1 MRITNSTILR
11 GYNRNLNRLLNSK
24 TSSENKILS
33 GRSFSRAS
41 EAPLAAAKA
50 LNVRKSLYD
59 TAQYKE
65 NLQVADKFYTE
76 AETSMLQVTDE
87 LAQIRETI
95 IAAVNSTKDKETD
108 LSIYAQQLQTK
119 ANELVSIYNTDS
131 AGRTIFGGESNNAMP
146 FSIEENNG
154 NYTVL
159 YHGVPVNAYSD
170 YKDFP
175 YSKDVY
181 IDIGIGIQIDDDT
194 REVDPQSA
202 LRVSFNGAKV
212 SGCGTE
218 GGTADIDLSSAVNGK
233 NYSLDIYAN
242 NIKKTVDFKGGA
254 SGAETVANL
263 QAAIDEAF
271 KKTGVSPKVSDTGV
285 ISTDDG
291 SVQIRNNPNADS
303 KKTGTLAYENL
314 SGYTSRYSVDLSS
327 ATNGKE
333 YSLGITVGNVTKT
346 VKFTS
351 AGDLDKDKAALQAA
365 IDNAFNGTGYSP
377 KIGDDGVI
385 NAEGAKV
392 SLSSSAEQGAELI
405 SYKPE
410 YTYSNNYI
418 QLTLDAAK
426 ALRDGNIEYANG
438 CIDRIVSASENTL
451 VEIADMGSNEE
462 FIEFS
467 TERLT
472 TRNLNLSERQKTL
485 EATNL
490 EEEITLMKTY
500 EALYNACL
508 QMSSS
513 VVPNSIFN
521 YIS

>member
-11 GYNRNLNRLLNSK
+11 GYNRNLNRLSTAKNA
-24 TSSENKILS
+24 SENKILT
-33 GRSFSRAS
+33 GRSFARAS

-59 TAQYKE
+59 AAQYKE
-65 NLQVADKFYTE
+65 NLEVSDKFYTE
-76 AETSMLQVTDE
+76 AETSMLQVSE
-87 LAQIRETI
+87 QLAGIRETI
-95 IAAVNSTKDKETD
+95 IAAVNSTKDKATD
-108 LSIYAQQLQTK
+108 LNIYAQQLQTK
-119 ANELVSIYNTDS
+119 ADELVSIFNTDT
-131 AGRTIFGGESNNAMP
+131 AGRVIFGGESNNPMP
-146 FSIEENNG
+146 FEIEENNG

-159 YHGVPVNAYSD
+159 YHGVPVNAYDDSGS
-170 YKDFP
+170 FP

-181 IDIGIGIQIDDDT
+181 VDIGLGLQMDEDT

-212 SGCGTE
+212 TGCGTE
-218 GGTADIDLSSAVNGK
+218 DGRADIDLSSVVNGR
-233 NYSLDIYAN
+233 NYCIDVYAEN
-242 NIKKTVDFKGGA
+242 VKKTIEFKGGTNDA
-254 SGAETVANL
+254 ATVANI
-263 QAAIDEAF
+263 QAALDKAYMD
-271 KKTGVSPKVSDTGV
+271 TGVSPRISDTGV
-285 ISTDDG
+285 ISSYNGT
-291 SVQIRNNPNADS
+291 VQITNNRNVDP
-303 KKTGTLAYENL
+303 KKVASLTYENI
-314 SGYTSRYSVDLSS
+314 SGYSNKYKLDLASTVS
-327 ATNGKE
+327 GEE
-333 YSLGITVGNVTKT
+333 YSLNITIDGTKKTVSFTSTGDESADRKALQNEIDKAFKGLSVSIDEDGIISAEGHDITV
-346 VKFTS
+346 
-351 AGDLDKDKAALQAA
+351 AGIATA
-365 IDNAFNGTGYSP
+365 
-377 KIGDDGVI
+377 DGKSVPY
-385 NAEGAKV
+385 ER
-392 SLSSSAEQGAELI
+392 
-405 SYKPE
+405 E

-438 CIDRIVSASENTL
+438 CIDRIVSASENIL

-467 TERLT
+467 INRLE
-472 TRNLNLSERQKTL
+472 TRELNLSERQKTL

>member
-11 GYNRNLNRLLNSK
+11 GYNRNLNRLSNAK
-24 TSSENKILS
+24 NASENKILT

-59 TAQYKE
+59 AAQYKE
-65 NLQVADKFYTE
+65 NLEVADKFYTE
-76 AETSMLQVTDE
+76 AETSMLQVSDQ
-87 LAQIRETI
+87 LAGIRETI
-95 IAAVNSTKDKETD
+95 IAAVNSSKDKATD
-108 LSIYAQQLQTK
+108 LNIYAQQLQTK
-119 ANELVSIYNTDS
+119 ANELVSIFNTDT
-131 AGRTIFGGESNNAMP
+131 AGRVIFGGESNNPMP
-146 FSIEENNG
+146 FEIEENGG
-154 NYTVL
+154 NYTVT
-159 YHGVPVNAYSD
+159 YHGVPVNAYDDSGS
-170 YKDFP
+170 FP

-181 IDIGIGIQIDDDT
+181 IDIGLGLQIDEDT

-212 SGCGTE
+212 TGCGTE
-218 GGTADIDLSSAVNGK
+218 DGRADIDLSSVLNGK
-233 NYSLDIYAN
+233 NYCIDVYAEN
-242 NIKKTVDFKGGA
+242 VKKTIEFKGGSNEA
-254 SGAETVANL
+254 ATVANI
-263 QAAIDEAF
+263 QAALDKAY
-271 KKTGVSPKVSDTGV
+271 KDTGISPTISDTGV
-285 ISTDDG
+285 ISSYNGT
-291 SVQIRNNPNADS
+291 VQIMNNRNADP
-303 KKTGTLAYENL
+303 KKVASLTYENI
-314 SGYTSRYSVDLSS
+314 SGYSNKYKLDLSS
-327 ATNGKE
+327 GISGEE
-333 YSLGITVGNVTKT
+333 YSLNITLDGTKKTVSFTSTGDESADKKALQQAIDKAFKGCSVSIDDKGIISAEGHDITVSGIA
-346 VKFTS
+346 S
-351 AGDLDKDKAALQAA
+351 
-365 IDNAFNGTGYSP
+365 S
-377 KIGDDGVI
+377 DGKSVPY
-385 NAEGAKV
+385 ER
-392 SLSSSAEQGAELI
+392 
-405 SYKPE
+405 E

-438 CIDRIVSASENTL
+438 CIDRIVSASENIL

-467 TERLT
+467 TSRLE
-472 TRNLNLSERQKTL
+472 TRELNLSERQKTL

>member
-11 GYNRNLNRLLNSK
+11 GYNRNLNRLSQAKN
-24 TSSENKILS
+24 SSENKILT

-41 EAPLAAAKA
+41 EAPLSAAKA

-59 TAQYKE
+59 ADQYKE
-65 NLQVADKFYTE
+65 NLEVADKFYTE
-76 AETSMLQVTDE
+76 AETSMLQVSEE
-87 LAQIRETI
+87 LAGIRETI
-95 IAAVNSTKDKETD
+95 IAAVNSTKDKATD
-108 LSIYAQQLQTK
+108 LNIYAQQLQTK
-119 ANELVSIYNTDS
+119 ANELVSIFNTDS
-131 AGRTIFGGESNNAMP
+131 AGRVIFGGESNNAMP

-154 NYTVL
+154 SYTAM
-159 YHGVPVNAYSD
+159 YHGVPVNAYTDSSS
-170 YKDFP
+170 FP

-181 IDIGIGIQIDDDT
+181 IDIGLGLQMDEET

-218 GGTADIDLSSAVNGK
+218 NGRADVDLSSAVNGK
-233 NYSLDIYAN
+233 NYSIDIYAN

-254 SGAETVANL
+254 DNAATVANL

-271 KKTGVSPKVSDTGV
+271 KDTGVSPTVSDGGI
-285 ISTDDG
+285 ISTADG
-291 SVQIRNNPNADS
+291 TVQITNNPNADS

-314 SGYTSRYSVDLSS
+314 SGYTNKYSLDLSAGIS
-327 ATNGKE
+327 GEE
-333 YSLGITVGNVTKT
+333 YSLNVTIDGTSKT

-351 AGDLDKDKAALQAA
+351 TGDEDGDKAAFQAA
-365 IDNAFNGTGYSP
+365 LDSAFGGTGYSP
-377 KIGDDGVI
+377 KIDDDGI
-385 NAEGAKV
+385 ISAEGYDVKLTGIADDDGKSV
-392 SLSSSAEQGAELI
+392 SFER
-405 SYKPE
+405 E

-438 CIDRIVSASENTL
+438 CIDRIVSATENIL

-467 TERLT
+467 TNRLE
-472 TRNLNLSERQKTL
+472 TRELNLSERQKTL
-485 EATNL
+485 EATDL

-508 QMSSS
+508 QMSSTI
-513 VVPNSIFN
+513 VPNSIFS
-521 YIS
+521 YIR